1 MKKLVLT
8 AAVLTAAVSLTAADL
23 KINGDFKGSKIGNE
37 APAGWAKNFPKDK
50 DIGATS
56 VVKGEKDGAFA
67 IQIKTT
73 KKVTPFYSGPFNAV
87 AGDTVKITAKVKGK
101 GSIQL
106 AYYAYGPNYLI
117 SKASPAIAIQEKAS
131 EYESKLVITEAP
143 KGKISA
149 VRIVFQAL
157 PDSDVTVSDVK
168 AEIIPA
174 K

>member
-8 AAVLTAAVSLTAADL
+8 VTALTAVVSLSAADL
-23 KINGDFKGSKIGNE
+23 KINGDFKGSKIGNS
-37 APAGWAKNFPKDK
+37 APAGWTKNFSKDK

-56 VVKGEKDGAFA
+56 VVKGEKDGEFA
-67 IQIKTT
+67 IQVKTT

-87 AGDTVKITAKVKGK
+87 AGDTVKISAKVKGK
-101 GSIQL
+101 GKIQL
-106 AYYAYGPNYLI
+106 AYYAYGPTYLA
-117 SKASPAIAIQEKAS
+117 SKGGPLIAVQEKSA
-131 EYESKLVITEAP
+131 EYESKIVITEAP

-149 VRIVFQAL
+149 VRIVFQVY
-157 PDSDVTVSDVK
+157 PDSDMTVSDVK